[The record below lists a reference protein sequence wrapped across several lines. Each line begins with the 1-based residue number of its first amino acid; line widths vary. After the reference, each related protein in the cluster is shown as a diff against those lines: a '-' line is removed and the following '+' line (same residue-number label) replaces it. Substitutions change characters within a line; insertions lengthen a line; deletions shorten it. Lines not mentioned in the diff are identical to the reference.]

1 MHKHWTG
8 DEAGAR
14 KSIRKD
20 LGYMDIYERRNLH
33 DLHDA
38 KEMLTAR
45 VEALEAENKRLRAE
59 IQAAKDRNTSTCEGC
74 GAFID
79 TRYCARCCRLWESG
93 KDMG

>member
-20 LGYMDIYERRNLH
+20 LGYMDVYERRNLH

-45 VEALEAENKRLRAE
+45 VKALEGENKKLRSQRNAMKRRAERAEEAEQLAEAENK
-59 IQAAKDRNTSTCEGC
+59 KP
-74 GAFID
+74 
-79 TRYCARCCRLWESG
+79 
-93 KDMG
+93 